1 MKHLSTVAAL
11 LMVVSLISC
20 KAPAGSEA
28 AFWKWFAANEARLFT
43 FESDQEAI
51 FDDIGAEMHR
61 VNSDLTFEFGP
72 VQNGKRE
79 FVISAGGIKS
89 AFPAVE
95 SLYRS
100 APELKRWLWIKY
112 RPRRVS
118 IGDLE
123 LNGKK
128 IKADEVTYLLAK
140 DGDKVGVVLFLN
152 GYSDEEKSTYRQM
165 GYLFLDEALGEYA
178 VEIQVGFI
186 EFQAPES
193 KYFSQS
199 RPLKELPAHF
209 DKYWGREVK

>member
-1 MKHLSTVAAL
+1 MKHLSTLATL

-20 KAPAGSEA
+20 KAPAGNEA

-43 FESDQEAI
+43 FERDQEAI
-51 FDDIGAEMHR
+51 FDEIGAEMHR

-95 SLYRS
+95 ALYSL
-100 APELKRWLWIKY
+100 APELKRWVWVKY
-112 RPRRVS
+112 RPRRLS
-118 IGDLE
+118 INELE

-140 DGDKVGVVLFLN
+140 DGDKVGIVLFFN
-152 GYSDEEKSTYRQM
+152 GYSDEENSTYRQM

-178 VEIQVGFI
+178 VESQVGFI
-186 EFQAPES
+186 EFQAANS
-193 KYFSQS
+193 KHFSQS
-199 RPLKELPAHF
+199 RPLKELPAQF
-209 DKYWGREVK
+209 DEYWGRRVH